1 MNNRFRSLTL
11 LARALALTLFA
22 GCAHAAGSYAGQWI
36 GMKQGDLFT
45 IVKNTSGGYLATTS
59 QGFPIYLT
67 EQQDGDLVGT
77 VLHVA
82 SAKVTIRFDHGY
94 SHILVALPDGTR
106 QEYKRDTRR

>member
-1 MNNRFRSLTL
+1 MNTRFRTLTL
-11 LARALALTLFA
+11 LACALALTLLT
-22 GCAHAAGSYAGQWI
+22 GCAHAAGSYVGRWV
-36 GMKQGDLFT
+36 GMAQGDLFT
-45 IVKNTSGGYLATTS
+45 IKSTGNETYLGTTS
-59 QGFPIYLT
+59 QGFPIYLAAR
-67 EQQDGDLVGT
+67 DGKLTGT